1 MKIQSRTLFVIIL
14 CLVFIISSCNMPF
27 LSGTNTQEDD
37 SGQTGGD
44 PQVIIVENG
53 ETVPEQGAAAE
64 ESTAPEE
71 GSGAKK
77 DIDPDPVGV
86 QDGLGSLDSYKFYI
100 SFKTHD
106 EKGSINDMTTSMQRS
121 SVDKSSYTETT
132 ATTFDPDEDE
142 EVQTEKTYSYSV
154 DNATCTYDGE
164 EDYELEELSDQD
176 KEMRDIFSSMIDVI
190 PIIEDP
196 VFVGEEMMNGILS
209 NHFTFKLNGIGD
221 TSGSV
226 ATINEGEY
234 WLAVDGQYIVRYSL
248 KLEVRSGAEGTE
260 GAEVSYLESYMDL
273 TDVNVPVSV
282 TLPPECFIVDE
293 YD

>member
-1 MKIQSRTLFVIIL
+1 MKNRSRTPFLVIF
-14 CLVFIISSCNMPF
+14 CLVFIISACNLPF
-27 LSGTNTQEDD
+27 LSGSTDNAGGENNTNE
-37 SGQTGGD
+37 
-44 PQVIIVENG
+44 PQIIIVEPG
-53 ETVPEQGAAAE
+53 ETIPGQE
-64 ESTAPEE
+64 TAPEE
-71 GSGAKK
+71 NASPGETGNKK
-77 DIDPDPVGV
+77 DVDPDPVGV

-106 EKGSINDMTTSMQRS
+106 DKGSINDMTTSIQRS
-121 SVDKSSYTETT
+121 TVDKSSYTETT
-132 ATTFDPDEDE
+132 ATIFDPEEDE
-142 EVQTEKTYSYSV
+142 EVETETTYSYSV

-176 KEMRDIFSSMIDVI
+176 KEMRDVFSSMIDVI

-293 YD
+293 DD

>member
-1 MKIQSRTLFVIIL
+1 MRSRSRVMIALS
-14 CLVFIISSCNMPF
+14 LVFILTACNLPF
-27 LSGTNTQEDD
+27 M
-37 SGQTGGD
+37 TGEKGEAEKPAGE
-44 PQVIIVENG
+44 PQIIIVEPG
-53 ETVPEQGAAAE
+53 ETIPEQQ
-64 ESTAPEE
+64 TAPGEDA
-71 GSGAKK
+71 GSQKE
-77 DIDPDPVGV
+77 INPNPVGL
-86 QDGLGSLDSYKFYI
+86 QDGLGSLDSYKIQI

-106 EKGSINDMTTSMQRS
+106 EKGSINETTSSVQRS
-121 SVDKSSYTETT
+121 SVDKASYTESTI
-132 ATTFDPDEDE
+132 TTFDPEEDE
-142 EVQTEKTYSYSV
+142 EVNTETTYTYSV

-164 EDYELEELSDQD
+164 DDYELEELSDQD
-176 KEMRDIFSSMIDVI
+176 KEMRDIFSSMVDVI

-196 VFVGEEMMNGILS
+196 VFIGEETMNGIQS

-260 GAEVSYLESYMDL
+260 GAEVSYLETYIDL

-282 TLPPECFIVDE
+282 TLPAECYIPDE
-293 YD
+293 E

>member
-1 MKIQSRTLFVIIL
+1 MFIL

-27 LSGTNTQEDD
+27 LSGTNTQEGDGD
-37 SGQTGGD
+37 QTGGE

-53 ETVPEQGAAAE
+53 ETVPEQGAAPE

-77 DIDPDPVGV
+77 DIDPNPVGL
-86 QDGLGSLDSYKFYI
+86 QDGLGSLDSYNLTIQIK
-100 SFKTHD
+100 SHD
-106 EKGSINDMTTSMQRS
+106 EKGSINEMSSYIQRS
-121 SVDKSSYTETT
+121 EVDKSSYTKRESK
-132 ATTFDPDEDE
+132 TFDPDEDE
-142 EVQTEKTYSYSV
+142 EVNSDTIETYSV
-154 DNATCTYDGE
+154 NNATCSFDGDEYD
-164 EDYELEELSDQD
+164 YEELSDQD
-176 KEMRDIFSSMIDVI
+176 KEMRDIFSSMVDFIPLID
-190 PIIEDP
+190 DP
-196 VFVGEEMMNGILS
+196 VFLGEESMNGIQC
-209 NHFTFKLNGIGD
+209 NHFTFKVTGIGD
-221 TSGSV
+221 NSGSV

>member
-1 MKIQSRTLFVIIL
+1 MKIHGRALFLIIFS
-14 CLVFIISSCNMPF
+14 LVFILSACNLPF
-27 LSGTNTQEDD
+27 LSGGSDTTGDD
-37 SGQTGGD
+37 NGGNE
-44 PQVIIVENG
+44 PQIIIVEPG
-53 ETVPEQGAAAE
+53 DPIPGQE
-64 ESTAPEE
+64 TAPEE
-71 GSGAKK
+71 SAAPAQTGGKK
-77 DIDPDPVGV
+77 EVDPNPVGI

-100 SFKTHD
+100 SMKSHD
-106 EKGSINDMTTSMQRS
+106 EKGAINDMTTLMQRS
-121 SVDKSSYTETT
+121 VVDKASYSETT
-132 ATTFDPDEDE
+132 ATIFDPEDDE
-142 EVQTEKTYSYSV
+142 EIETETTYSYSV

-164 EDYELEELSDQD
+164 DDYELEELSDQE
-176 KEMRDIFSSMIDVI
+176 KEMRDIFTSMLDIT

-196 VFVGEEMMNGILS
+196 VFVGEEVMNGIQS

-260 GAEVSYLESYMDL
+260 GAEVSYLEMYLDL

-282 TLPPECFIVDE
+282 TLPPGCYLPDE
-293 YD
+293 EE